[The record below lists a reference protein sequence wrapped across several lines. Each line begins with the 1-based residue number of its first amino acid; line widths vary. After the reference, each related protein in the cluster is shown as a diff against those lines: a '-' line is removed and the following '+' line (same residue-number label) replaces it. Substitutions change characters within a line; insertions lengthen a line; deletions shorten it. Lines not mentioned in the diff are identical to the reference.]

1 MRKSKVLTKALAAIL
16 CIAMLIP
23 MAVTVGAAETGSE
36 PQATISVST
45 KRLSMTDQ
53 REVALSFNLGYKPEA
68 ANLEWSFG
76 DQPFSQWLNWE
87 GDDGE
92 PVFTVKDLTIADNG
106 DVTATLCVDYLF
118 DGDDAAYWRPWYS
131 YRGEYALTVTDKS
144 TSRSASQTMR
154 YEVYDSYTPYSEL
167 DSKIQEIIRTQT
179 NGLYISYE
187 STGLST
193 DGKDVMEVIVAR
205 DKAVVDNYLALLK
218 RAQTE
223 PEAVAADVRSGRL
236 SDYQVPVYITNI
248 HPNECPAVD
257 QQIEF
262 LKAVATQET
271 IPYLNGDNETCTYN
285 VKDVLNDVFFIIRP
299 TENPYALEHY
309 QRGNVEGFDLNRD
322 STYQTQ
328 IESQVATAD
337 LVKWKPV
344 TLMELHGFIYYARTQ
359 LQIEPCTPP
368 HEPNLEYDLFMNYA
382 LEGARA
388 FGDVASMN
396 SIYNSSSEYA
406 KENGATED
414 NQPWYDITME
424 AGYDPATGRYE
435 YPSDDMS
442 TNYTPTYALF
452 HGTIGYTVE
461 CGENN
466 EASVTMGKY
475 GLIGHTAYVAENK
488 NDLYLN
494 QLEFFRRALN
504 NEESPETEKWFV
516 TQDNQV
522 EENFRE
528 KDEYG
533 KFYPEYYVIPT
544 DAASQRDIADAYF
557 MQEYFIRNGVQVEKL
572 TQDVTVNGVTYK
584 AGAFVIDM
592 HQISRSF
599 ANAVLYKGKIV
610 KNWTGLFSESVT
622 NFPELRGFD
631 CTPITQPGV
640 FEGKTVDANTV
651 ERGTAWV
658 TTYGTK
664 ATVISNNGLD
674 AVNAVNDLL
683 AKGVTVGFI
692 TEAGD
697 HYSKGDFV
705 IDHKDAAQISDQYV
719 IEITHVADVP
729 QARVITEPKVYV
741 DDDSFD
747 RFAFT
752 RQMNFKTVADVSQA
766 NVVFSSNEPEEDVKA
781 AVANGLPF
789 VGASVNI
796 LEYAKA
802 TIPGFGFK
810 IQWIIE
816 EGMYGPEEVYN
827 DYEALFNVEYGDSLI
842 TASYAADGDF
852 TTYTKGGSIISA
864 YPQEATVLMRASSQD
879 DFYKAGWWN
888 GIDDPDGGL
897 KGQVVAIDYQS
908 GGLDMTVFCTSIT
921 NKAHQTDDYRLATN
935 AIYSKLLGA
944 DFTVSD
950 AGQDEPVPEPVPEP
964 SSPRTGDD
972 MNVVAWTAAAV
983 LSMGMAAVF
992 TTRKKA
998 R

>member
-1 MRKSKVLTKALAAIL
+1 MARRNAA
-16 CIAMLIP
+16 
-23 MAVTVGAAETGSE
+23 
-36 PQATISVST
+36 
-45 KRLSMTDQ
+45 
-53 REVALSFNLGYKPEA
+53 
-68 ANLEWSFG
+68 
-76 DQPFSQWLNWE
+76 
-87 GDDGE
+87 
-92 PVFTVKDLTIADNG
+92 
-106 DVTATLCVDYLF
+106 
-118 DGDDAAYWRPWYS
+118 
-131 YRGEYALTVTDKS
+131 
-144 TSRSASQTMR
+144 
-154 YEVYDSYTPYSEL
+154 
-167 DSKIQEIIRTQT
+167 
-179 NGLYISYE
+179 
-187 STGLST
+187 
-193 DGKDVMEVIVAR
+193 
-205 DKAVVDNYLALLK
+205 
-218 RAQTE
+218 
-223 PEAVAADVRSGRL
+223 
-236 SDYQVPVYITNI
+236 
-248 HPNECPAVD
+248 
-257 QQIEF
+257 
-262 LKAVATQET
+262 
-271 IPYLNGDNETCTYN
+271 
-285 VKDVLNDVFFIIRP
+285 
-299 TENPYALEHY
+299 
-309 QRGNVEGFDLNRD
+309 
-322 STYQTQ
+322 
-328 IESQVATAD
+328 
-337 LVKWKPV
+337 
-344 TLMELHGFIYYARTQ
+344 
-359 LQIEPCTPP
+359 
-368 HEPNLEYDLFMNYA
+368 
-382 LEGARA
+382 
-388 FGDVASMN
+388 
-396 SIYNSSSEYA
+396 
-406 KENGATED
+406 
-414 NQPWYDITME
+414 
-424 AGYDPATGRYE
+424 
-435 YPSDDMS
+435 
-442 TNYTPTYALF
+442 
-452 HGTIGYTVE
+452 
-461 CGENN
+461 
-466 EASVTMGKY
+466 
-475 GLIGHTAYVAENK
+475 
-488 NDLYLN
+488 
-494 QLEFFRRALN
+494 
-504 NEESPETEKWFV
+504 
-516 TQDNQV
+516 
-522 EENFRE
+522 
-528 KDEYG
+528 
-533 KFYPEYYVIPT
+533 
-544 DAASQRDIADAYF
+544 
-557 MQEYFIRNGVQVEKL
+557 RNGVQVEKL

-935 AIYSKLLGA
+935 AIYSKLLGT
-944 DFTVSD
+944 DFNVESGET
-950 AGQDEPVPEPVPEP
+950 PEPTPNPDTKPDTGKDTQSPE
-964 SSPRTGDD
+964 TGDG
-972 MNVVAWTAAAV
+972 MTITVWVMAGTLSVAAV
-983 LSMGMAAVF
+983 LVLSA
-992 TTRKKA
+992 KKRA
-998 R
+998 D

>member
-1 MRKSKVLTKALAAIL
+1 
-16 CIAMLIP
+16 MLIP
-23 MAVTVGAAETGSE
+23 LAVTTNAAETGSDS
-36 PQATISVST
+36 AAFTSIST
-45 KRLSMTDQ
+45 TRLSMTDQ
-53 REVALSFNLGYKPEA
+53 REVTLSFNLGYKPEA
-68 ANLEWSFG
+68 TNLEWTFG
-76 DQPFSQWLNWE
+76 GDPLDEWRNWE
-87 GDDGE
+87 DEENGGE
-92 PVFTVKDLTIADNG
+92 PVFTVKDLTIAENG
-106 DVTATLCVDYLF
+106 DVSAVLSVDYLF
-118 DGDDAAYWRPWYS
+118 DGDDAAYWRPWYA
-131 YRGEYALTVTDKS
+131 YRGLYELKVTDKS
-144 TSRSASQTMR
+144 TGKSASQTMR
-154 YEVYDSYTPYSEL
+154 YEVYDSYTPYDEL
-167 DSKIQEIIRTQT
+167 DSKIKDIMDHQT
-179 NGLYISYE
+179 NNLYMSYE

-193 DGKDVMEVIVAR
+193 DGKDIMEVIVAR
-205 DKAVVDNYLALLK
+205 DKAVVDNYMALLQ
-218 RAQTE
+218 RAQTD
-223 PEAVAADVRSGRL
+223 PEAVAADVKSGKL
-236 SDYQVPVYITNI
+236 ADYQIPVYITNI

-262 LKAVATQET
+262 LKAIATEET
-271 IPYLNGDNETCTYN
+271 ISYKNADNETCTYN
-285 VKDVLNDVFFIIRP
+285 VKDVLSDVFFIIRP

-309 QRGNVEGFDLNRD
+309 QRGNSEDFDLNRD

-344 TLMELHGFIYYARTQ
+344 TLVELHGFIYYARTQ

-382 LEGARA
+382 LQGARA

-406 KENGATED
+406 KENGSTED
-414 NQPWYDITME
+414 NKPWYDIALE
-424 AGYDPATGRYE
+424 SGFDPATGRFE

-488 NDLYLN
+488 DDLYLN

-522 EENFRE
+522 EANFRE

-544 DAASQRDIADAYF
+544 DADSQRDIADAYF

-572 TQDVTVNGVTYK
+572 TEDVTVDGVTYK

-610 KNWTGLFSESVT
+610 KNWTGLYSESVT

-631 CTPITQPGV
+631 CTAITKAGV
-640 FEGKTVDANTV
+640 FEGKTADANTV
-651 ERGTAWV
+651 EYGTAWV
-658 TTYGTK
+658 TTYGNT
-664 ATVISNNGLD
+664 ATVISNNGLA

-705 IDHKDAAQISDQYV
+705 IDHKDAGQIDDQYV

-729 QARVITEPKVYV
+729 KAKVITEPKVYV
-741 DDDSFD
+741 DDDHFD
-747 RFAFT
+747 RFAFS
-752 RQMNFKTVADVSQA
+752 RQMNFKTTSDVSEA
-766 NVVFSSNEPEEDVKA
+766 NVVFSSNEPEEDVQA
-781 AVANGLPF
+781 AVKAGLPF
-789 VGASVNI
+789 VGASANI

-802 TIPGFGFK
+802 TIPGFDFD

-827 DYEALFNVEYGDSLI
+827 DYEALFNVEYADSLI

-864 YPQEATVLMRASSQD
+864 YPEEAAVLMRASSED
-879 DFYKAGWWN
+879 NFYKAGWWN
-888 GIDDPDGGL
+888 GIDDPEAGL
-897 KGQVVAIDYQS
+897 KGHAVAIDYQAN
-908 GGLDMTVFCTSIT
+908 GLDMTVFCTSIT

-944 DFTVSD
+944 DFTVES
-950 AGQDEPVPEPVPEP
+950 GETPEPTPNPDTKPDTGKDTQSPE
-964 SSPRTGDD
+964 TGDG
-972 MNVVAWTAAAV
+972 MTVTVWVMAATLSVTAV
-983 LSMGMAAVF
+983 LVLSA
-992 TTRKKA
+992 KKREDRSSSA
-998 R
+998 T